1 MFGIPKSIALQLF
14 HLQQLKL
21 KMLIGVIFYKAR
33 YVYFCSLKLVVMS
46 IKYSSA
52 EEAVGQVKSGQRVF
66 FQGAAMT
73 PKILIDALC
82 DRYEELEDIEI
93 IQMHTEGD
101 AKYSQEPY
109 QKAFNI
115 NSCFVAG
122 NVRRAVNASKGDYI
136 PIFLSEIHQLFKQN
150 ILPLDV
156 AFIQVSPPDKHGYCS
171 LGVSIDVTI
180 AAMETAKVVVAQVN
194 PQVPRSHGDG
204 IIHIS
209 QIDKAVRANQPIFGH
224 DIVAPNEIE
233 SKIGKNI
240 AELVED
246 GATLQMGIGAI
257 PNAVLN
263 NLTNHKHLGIHTE
276 MFSDGIL
283 PLVEKGII
291 TGENKRIKPGKIV
304 TCFAMGS
311 QKLYDFIDDNP
322 FVHFK
327 EASYT
332 NDTALIRLNPKT
344 TAINSAIE
352 IDITGQVCADTIGQ
366 FQFSGVGGQM
376 DFIRGAALSDGGKA
390 IIAMPSV
397 TKKGVSKIVP
407 FLNTGAGVTTT
418 RAHVH
423 FIATEY
429 GVVDLFGKNMRQRAQ
444 ALTSIAHPDHR
455 EVLEKATYDRF
466 GEF

>member
-1 MFGIPKSIALQLF
+1 
-14 HLQQLKL
+14 
-21 KMLIGVIFYKAR
+21 
-33 YVYFCSLKLVVMS
+33 MS
-46 IKYSSA
+46 IKYCSA
-52 EEAVGQVKSGQRVF
+52 EEAVNLVKSGQRVF

-82 DRYEELEDIEI
+82 QRYKELCDVEI
-93 IQMHTEGD
+93 MQMHTEGE
-101 AKYSQEPY
+101 AKYSQDPY
-109 QKAFNI
+109 QQAFKI

-136 PIFLSEIHQLFKQN
+136 PIFLSEIDQLFRRN

-156 AFIQVSPPDKHGYCS
+156 AFIHVSPPDKHGYCS
-171 LGVSIDVTI
+171 LGTSIDVTI
-180 AAMETAKVVVAQVN
+180 AAMETSKLVVAQIN

-209 QIDKAVRANQPIFGH
+209 QIDAAVQVDEPIFGH
-224 DIVAPNEIE
+224 DVVTPNNIE
-233 SKIGKNI
+233 SSIGKNI

-283 PLVEKGII
+283 PLVEKGVIS
-291 TGENKRIKPGKIV
+291 GERKRVKPGKIV

-332 NDTALIRLNPKT
+332 NDTALIRLNPKV

-407 FLNTGAGVTTT
+407 FLNQGAGVTTT

-423 FIATEY
+423 FVATEY
-429 GVVDLFGKNMRQRAQ
+429 GVVDLFGKNMKQRAQ
-444 ALTSIAHPDHR
+444 ALTSIAHPEHR
-455 EVLEKATYDRF
+455 EALEKAAFERF

>member
-1 MFGIPKSIALQLF
+1 
-14 HLQQLKL
+14 
-21 KMLIGVIFYKAR
+21 
-33 YVYFCSLKLVVMS
+33 MS
-46 IKYSSA
+46 IKYCSA
-52 EEAVGQVKSGQRVF
+52 EEAVNLVKSGQRVF

-73 PKILIDALC
+73 PQVIIDSLC
-82 DRYEELEDIEI
+82 DRYKELEDVEI
-93 IQMHTEGD
+93 VQMHTEGN

-109 QKAFNI
+109 QEAFKI

-136 PIFLSEIHQLFKQN
+136 PIFLSEVDQLFKRN

-156 AFIQVSPPDKHGYCS
+156 AFIHVSPPDKHGYCS
-171 LGVSIDVTI
+171 LGTSIDVTI
-180 AAMETAKVVVAQVN
+180 TAMEKAKLVVAQIN

-209 QIDKAVRANQPIFGH
+209 HIDAAVQVNEPIFGH
-224 DIVAPNEIE
+224 DVVTPNEIE
-233 SKIGKNI
+233 SSIGKNI

-263 NLTNHKHLGIHTE
+263 NLNNHKNLGIHTE

-283 PLVEKGII
+283 PLVKNDVI
-291 TGENKRIKPGKIV
+291 TGENKRVKPGKIV

-327 EASYT
+327 EANYT
-332 NDTALIRLNPKT
+332 NDTAIIRLNPKV

-352 IDITGQVCADTIGQ
+352 IDITGQICADTIGKY
-366 FQFSGVGGQM
+366 QFSGVGGQM
-376 DFIRGAALSDGGKA
+376 DFIRGAALSEGGKA

-407 FLNTGAGVTTT
+407 FLNQGAGVTTT

-423 FIATEY
+423 YVATEY
-429 GVVDLFGKNMRQRAQ
+429 GVVDLFGKNLKQRAQ

-455 EVLEKATYDRF
+455 EALDRAAYERF